1 MINFIETFIAILAG
15 LAAVLWTWLLV
26 RMVKE
31 TRDEKSEI

>member
-15 LAAVLWTWLLV
+15 LAAMLWAWLLV

-31 TRDEKSEI
+31 TRDGKSKI